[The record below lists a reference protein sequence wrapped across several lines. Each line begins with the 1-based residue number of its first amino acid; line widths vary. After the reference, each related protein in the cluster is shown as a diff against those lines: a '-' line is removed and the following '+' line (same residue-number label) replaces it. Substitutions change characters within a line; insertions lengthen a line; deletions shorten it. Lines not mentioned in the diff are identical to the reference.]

1 MKGSNSIYQTTDCT
15 TFTNLQKKKMN
26 PLVCG
31 SYNIDVQILVVL
43 ERIKSING
51 SIEQV
56 LNFRAES
63 SELEKENFVY
73 FHIYDRPGLKYLI
86 SQPASLAYRH

>member
-15 TFTNLQKKKMN
+15 TLTNLQKKSLN
-26 PLVCG
+26 RLVRG

-51 SIEQV
+51 TIEQ
-56 LNFRAES
+56 
-63 SELEKENFVY
+63 Y
-73 FHIYDRPGLKYLI
+73 
-86 SQPASLAYRH
+86 